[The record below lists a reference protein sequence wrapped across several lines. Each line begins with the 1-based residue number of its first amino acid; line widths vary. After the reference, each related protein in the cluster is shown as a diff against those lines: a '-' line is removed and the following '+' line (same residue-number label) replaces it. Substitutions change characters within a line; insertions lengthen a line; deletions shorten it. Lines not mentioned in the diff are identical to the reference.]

1 MLSEKNKI
9 LLIKTSILAGSFI
22 FVTALLTAM
31 VFLAKGFWK
40 SGLKVSVENTLS
52 EYSEASYEVG
62 NFVELKSQRSP
73 GAAVFECKKKG
84 DSGTYYAVVMRI
96 PTLAGPAPA
105 VFLCSEYGTDFAGF
119 AVDNGKI
126 QQALQPD
133 FQEIRL
139 QYWKDLLPELLLKA
153 GMFDD

>member
-9 LLIKTSILAGSFI
+9 LLAKISILAGSFI
-22 FVTALLTAM
+22 FVTALLIAM
-31 VFLAKGFWK
+31 IFLAKGFWK
-40 SGLKVSVENTLS
+40 SGLKINVENTLS
-52 EYSEASYEVG
+52 QDSESSWEVG

-73 GAAVFECKKKG
+73 GAAVFECKKQGNSKI
-84 DSGTYYAVVMRI
+84 YYAVIMRI

-105 VFLCSEYGTDFAGF
+105 VFVCSESETEFAGF
-119 AVDNGKI
+119 ALDNGKI
-126 QQALQPD
+126 QQALQPG

-139 QYWKDLLPELLLKA
+139 QYWKNLLPELLLKA